1 MSTEQTRTVVLRK
14 VSQFTEVPNK
24 DSINL
29 NDILILVQGD
39 RTKRTAVSNL
49 MDKIIDRLVVPSAY
63 DIAVKN
69 GFEGTEEEWLES
81 LKANGVSDEDFKVVV
96 GKYQIVDCTVH
107 EMEESVPKGTYEGN
121 PDIADVGYVRQYNSY
136 SIIDPNVVIDSDAF
150 VIYHDVESGAY
161 YTRTRDGHD
170 IKWDGIL
177 PLIDLIYETVGLGW
191 FGNESNIPTYYVYV
205 RDYLDF
211 CIPITNLS
219 VIRDAE
225 SPSPGMPGGD
235 SPFANTEPEYATMIR
250 VKYKSTDHG
259 QLYFYDGSKFVA
271 YTGVVP
277 YIQNLISHSIEV
289 AANAASKLT
298 TARKI
303 ELSGAAT
310 SNSEKPAKFDGSQ
323 DIVIDV
329 VSIDASKIKG
339 IIPNTVKLEGSSSTL
354 TNARSIGFATKIVD
368 TDGNVVSDAVTE
380 VDPATFDG
388 SKDVDIIIK
397 KLNAAILS
405 GTASISITGNAA
417 SATFARKAA
426 MLSDARTISIDGAVT
441 TKNSSG
447 VDKPTSFDG
456 SSNIV
461 ITVQSVDASKLIGT
475 IPSTVVY
482 EGSVSNSELTNTI
495 KLKLRGT
502 NKMYITGSTVTPTS
516 LGAAASEVADTSVYV
531 DSSGNLVAPVA
542 KSLTFQ
548 SISDSSI
555 NATTST
561 TSTVTDTTVNLA
573 DTSSNTIVSLPYVN
587 KGNVNQ
593 VVSGMKVF
601 ENPRARTGST
611 YDSSLTT
618 YRLRNTSI
626 GWSSTPPTD
635 SIYGGSGAIYFQYS

>member
-49 MDKIIDRLVVPSAY
+49 MDKIIDQLVVPSAY
-63 DIAVKN
+63 DIAVKH
-69 GFEGTEEEWLES
+69 GFVGTEEEWLES
-81 LKANGVSDEDFKVVV
+81 LKANGVSDEEFKLVV
-96 GKYQIVDCTVH
+96 GKYQVVD
-107 EMEESVPKGTYEGN
+107 
-121 PDIADVGYVRQYNSY
+121 GYIS
-136 SIIDPNVVIDSDAF
+136 SEDPWTFSPLDENVVIEDDTF
-150 VIYHDVESGAY
+150 ILYRDTVGNKIYTIDDFGDHRE
-161 YTRTRDGHD
+161 
-170 IKWDGIL
+170 WDGLL
-177 PLIDLIYETVGLGW
+177 PLVNLLCEIVGMKW
-191 FGNESNIPTYYVYV
+191 FENPDNIPTYYIADSNVIENKSDISTLTDIRTSAGGTTSPYSSTTPE
-205 RDYLDF
+205 YG
-211 CIPITNLS
+211 S
-219 VIRDAE
+219 VIRIKNAE
-225 SPSPGMPGGD
+225 SD
-235 SPFANTEPEYATMIR
+235 Y
-250 VKYKSTDHG
+250 G
-259 QLYFYDGSKFVA
+259 QLYFYDSTKFVA
-271 YTGVVP
+271 YDGLVP
-277 YIQNLISHSIEV
+277 YIQNLVSHSIEV

-310 SNSEKPAKFDGSQ
+310 SNPDDPALFDGSK

-339 IIPNTVKLEGSSSTL
+339 TIPNTVKLEGSSSTL
-354 TNARSIGFATKIVD
+354 TTARSIGFATKIVD
-368 TDGNVVSDAVTE
+368 TTGNVVADAVTE

-388 SKDVDIIIK
+388 SKDADIIIK

-405 GTASISITGNAA
+405 GTASISITGNATTA
-417 SATFARKAA
+417 TSATKAA
-426 MLSDARTISIDGAVT
+426 KLAAARTISIDGAVT

-447 VDKPTSFDG
+447 VDKPASFDG

-461 ITVQSVDASKLIGT
+461 ITVQSVDASKLTGT

-482 EGSVSNSELTNTI
+482 EGNVSNSELANTI
-495 KLKLRGT
+495 KLKLRGP

-516 LGAAASEVADTSVYV
+516 LGAAAPEVADTSVYV
-531 DSSGNLVAPVA
+531 DSTGYLVAPIYKTLA
-542 KSLTFQ
+542 FQ
-548 SISDSSI
+548 SIRDADITAAS
-555 NATTST
+555 ST
-561 TSTVTDTTVNLA
+561 TSTITDTSLTLN
-573 DTSSNTIVSLPYVN
+573 DTNTSQGITLPYVN
-587 KGNVNQ
+587 KNNVDQ

>member
-14 VSQFTEVPNK
+14 VSQFEEVPSKN
-24 DSINL
+24 SINL
-29 NDILILVQGD
+29 NDILILVQGEK
-39 RTKRTAVSNL
+39 TKRTAVSNL
-49 MDKIIDRLVVPSAY
+49 MDKIIDQLVVPSAY

-81 LKANGVSDEDFKVVV
+81 LKANGVSDEDFKIVV

-107 EMEESVPKGTYEGN
+107 EIEEMLPKGSHEGD
-121 PDIADVGYVRQYNSY
+121 PDIADEDYVKYYNDY
-136 SIIDPNVVIDSDAF
+136 SPIDSNVVIDNDAF
-150 VIYHDVESGAY
+150 VIYHDVQSDVY

-177 PLIDLIYETVGLGW
+177 PLLDLIYETVGLGW

-225 SPSPGMPGGD
+225 SPSPGMPGGN
-235 SPFANTEPEYATMIR
+235 SPYDNAEPEYATMIR
-250 VKYKSTDHG
+250 VKYKSTDYG
-259 QLYFYDGSKFVA
+259 QLYFYDGSKFVV

-289 AANAASKLT
+289 AASAASKLT

-329 VSIDASKIKG
+329 VSIDASKIDG
-339 IIPNTVKLEGSSSTL
+339 IIPSTVKLEGSSASL

-368 TDGNVVSDAVTE
+368 TDGQEVADAVTE

-417 SATFARKAA
+417 TATSATKAA
-426 MLSDARTISIDGAVT
+426 KLAAARTISVDGAVT

-447 VDKPTSFDG
+447 VDKPASFDG

-461 ITVQSVDASKLIGT
+461 ITVQSVDASKLTGT

-482 EGSVSNSELTNTI
+482 EGSVPNSELTNTI

-502 NKMYITGSTVTPTS
+502 NKMYITGSTTTPTS
-516 LGAAASEVADTSVYV
+516 AGAPASEVADTSIYV
-531 DSSGNLVAPVA
+531 DSSGNLVAPIS

-548 SISDSSI
+548 SQVDSSI
-555 NATTST
+555 TASSSTVSTNADVSVNLSNTST
-561 TSTVTDTTVNLA
+561 STSVT
-573 DTSSNTIVSLPYVN
+573 LPYVSKN
-587 KGNVNQ
+587 DVNQ

-626 GWSSTPPTD
+626 GSSSTPPTD